1 MLNNDTICALATAN
15 GMGAIAVIRISGP
28 EAISKVAQIYQSK
41 FNATKSLNDA
51 DSHTIHLGYVMDGDT
66 IVDEALFSIFK
77 NPHSYTGEDVVE
89 ISTHGSIYIQQKVLE
104 LLNKI
109 GIRNA
114 NPGEYTFRAFWNGK
128 MDLTQAEAV
137 ADLIASDSKASH
149 EIAIKQMRGGFS
161 NQIKD
166 LREQM
171 INFAALMELELDF
184 PEEDVEFADR
194 TQFYA
199 LLNEL
204 QSILKRLADSF
215 AFGNV
220 IKNGVPVAIVGAP
233 NAGKSTLLNALL
245 NEERAIVSEIEGTTR
260 DTIEE
265 TIYIDGIGFRF
276 IDTAGIREANDT
288 IERIGIEKTF
298 EKIDNATIIIY
309 LYDANITSDNQIS
322 NQLDDLQGRGKII
335 FNVANKIDVT
345 NNESAIS
352 DAIKQEFKDIVHIEI
367 SAKDHFNIEALKEN
381 LIHQIKL
388 KGTSQDDTIVTNSRH
403 LEALQ
408 NTLSQIGKIKQ
419 GMDVGLPGDL
429 LAMDI
434 REALTYLGHITGE
447 IDVDQDILG
456 TIFGKFC
463 IGK

>member
-51 DSHTIHLGYVMDGDT
+51 ESHTIHLGYVMDGDT

-114 NPGEYTFRAFWNGK
+114 DPGEYTFRAFWNGK

-166 LREQM
+166 LRDQM

-184 PEEDVEFADR
+184 SEEDVEFADR
-194 TQFYA
+194 TQFYD
-199 LLNEL
+199 LLNKL

-245 NEERAIVSEIEGTTR
+245 NEERAIVSDIEGTTR

-265 TIYIDGIGFRF
+265 TIYIDGVGFRF
-276 IDTAGIREANDT
+276 IDTAGIREAGDM

-298 EKIDNATIIIY
+298 EKIDNASIIIY
-309 LYDANITSDNQIS
+309 LYDANITSDNQIA
-322 NQLDDLQGRGKII
+322 NQLDDLQRRGKIL

-345 NNESAIS
+345 NNEPAIS
-352 DAIKQEFKDIVHIEI
+352 AAIKQEFKDVVHLEI
-367 SAKDHFNIEALKEN
+367 SAKDQFNIDALKEN

-388 KGTSQDDTIVTNSRH
+388 KGTNQDDTIVTNSRH

-419 GMDVGLPGDL
+419 GMDMGLPGDL

>member
-1 MLNNDTICALATAN
+1 MINNDTICALATAN
-15 GMGAIAVIRISGP
+15 GMGAIAVIRVSGP
-28 EAISKVAQIYQSK
+28 EAITKVAQIYQSK
-41 FNATKSLNDA
+41 FNKKKSLIDA
-51 DSHTIHLGYVMDGDT
+51 ESHTIHLGYVMDGDT
-66 IVDEALFSIFK
+66 IIDEALFSIFK

-166 LREQM
+166 LRDQM

-184 PEEDVEFADR
+184 SEEDVEFADR

-199 LLNEL
+199 LLNQL
-204 QSILKRLADSF
+204 QNILKRLADSF

-245 NEERAIVSEIEGTTR
+245 NEERAIVSDIEGTTR

-265 TIYIDGIGFRF
+265 TIYIDGVGFRF
-276 IDTAGIREANDT
+276 IDTAGIREAGDT

-298 EKIDNATIIIY
+298 EKIDNASIIIH
-309 LYDANITSDNQIS
+309 LYDANITSDNQIAT
-322 NQLDDLQGRGKII
+322 QLDDLQQRGKIL
-335 FNVANKIDVT
+335 FNVANKIDIT
-345 NNESAIS
+345 NNQSVIS
-352 DAIKQEFKDIVHIEI
+352 DAIKNEFKDVVHLEI
-367 SAKDHFNIEALKEN
+367 SAKDQFNIEALKEN
-381 LIHQIKL
+381 LIYQIKL
-388 KGTSQDDTIVTNSRH
+388 KGTNQDDTIVTNSRH

-408 NTLSQIGKIKQ
+408 NTLITIGKIKQ
-419 GMDVGLPGDL
+419 GMDMGLPGDL

-434 REALTYLGHITGE
+434 REALSHLGHITGE

>member
-41 FNATKSLNDA
+41 FNATKSLNEA
-51 DSHTIHLGYVMDGDT
+51 SSHTIHLGYVMDGDT

-114 NPGEYTFRAFWNGK
+114 NPGEYTFRSFWNGK

-184 PEEDVEFADR
+184 SEEDVEFADR
-194 TQFYA
+194 SQFYN
-199 LLNEL
+199 LLNQL

-245 NEERAIVSEIEGTTR
+245 NEERAIVSDIEGTTR

-265 TIYIDGIGFRF
+265 TIYIDGVGFRF
-276 IDTAGIREANDT
+276 IDTAGIREAGDS

-298 EKIDNATIIIY
+298 EKIDHATIIIY
-309 LYDANITSDNQIS
+309 LYDANITADNQIA
-322 NQLDDLQGRGKII
+322 NQLDDLQRRGKIL
-335 FNVANKIDVT
+335 FNVANKIDVN
-345 NNESAIS
+345 NNESSIS
-352 DAIKQEFKDIVHIEI
+352 DAIKQEFKDVVHLEI
-367 SAKDHFNIEALKEN
+367 SAKDHYNIEALKEN

-388 KGTSQDDTIVTNSRH
+388 KGSNQDDTIVTNSRH

-419 GMDVGLPGDL
+419 GMDMGLPGDL

>member
-28 EAISKVAQIYQSK
+28 KAISKVAQIYQSK
-41 FNATKSLNDA
+41 FNRTKSLIDA
-51 DSHTIHLGYVMDGDT
+51 ASHTIHLGYVMDGDT
-66 IVDEALFSIFK
+66 IVDEALFSVFK

-166 LREQM
+166 LRDQM

-184 PEEDVEFADR
+184 SEEDVEFADR
-194 TQFYA
+194 TQFYD
-199 LLNEL
+199 LLNKL
-204 QSILKRLADSF
+204 QTILKRLADSF

-245 NEERAIVSEIEGTTR
+245 NEERAIVSDIEGTTR

-265 TIYIDGIGFRF
+265 TIYIDGVGFRF
-276 IDTAGIREANDT
+276 IDTAGIREAGDT

-298 EKIDNATIIIY
+298 EKIDNASIIVY
-309 LYDANITSDNQIS
+309 LYDANITADNQIA
-322 NQLDDLQGRGKII
+322 NQLDDLQRRGKIL

-352 DAIKQEFKDIVHIEI
+352 DALKQEFKDVVHLEI
-367 SAKDHFNIEALKEN
+367 SAKDQFNIDALKEQ

-388 KGTSQDDTIVTNSRH
+388 KGTNQDDTIVTNSRH

-419 GMDVGLPGDL
+419 GMDMGLPGDL

>member
-41 FNATKSLNDA
+41 FNATKSLNEA
-51 DSHTIHLGYVMDGDT
+51 SSHTIHLGYVMDGDT

-184 PEEDVEFADR
+184 SEEDVEFADR
-194 TQFYA
+194 SQFYN
-199 LLNEL
+199 LLNQL
-204 QSILKRLADSF
+204 QSILKHLADSF

-245 NEERAIVSEIEGTTR
+245 NEERAIVSDIEGTTR

-265 TIYIDGIGFRF
+265 TIYIDGVGFRF
-276 IDTAGIREANDT
+276 IDTAGIREAGDS

-298 EKIDNATIIIY
+298 EKIDHATIIIY
-309 LYDANITSDNQIS
+309 LYDANITADNQIA
-322 NQLDDLQGRGKII
+322 NQLDDLQRRGKIL
-335 FNVANKIDVT
+335 FNVANKIDVN
-345 NNESAIS
+345 NNESSIS
-352 DAIKQEFKDIVHIEI
+352 DAIKQEFKDVVHLEI
-367 SAKDHFNIEALKEN
+367 SAKDHYNIEALKEN

-388 KGTSQDDTIVTNSRH
+388 KGSNQDDTIVTNSRH

-419 GMDVGLPGDL
+419 GMDMGLPGDL

>member
-41 FNATKSLNDA
+41 FTSTKSLNDA
-51 DSHTIHLGYVMDGDT
+51 ESHTIHLGYVMDGDT

-114 NPGEYTFRAFWNGK
+114 DPGEYTFRAFWNGK

-184 PEEDVEFADR
+184 SEEDVEFADR
-194 TQFYA
+194 TQFYD
-199 LLNEL
+199 LLNKL

-245 NEERAIVSEIEGTTR
+245 NEERAIVSDIEGTTR

-265 TIYIDGIGFRF
+265 TIYIDGVGFRF
-276 IDTAGIREANDT
+276 IDTAGIREAGDT

-298 EKIDNATIIIY
+298 EKIDNASIIIY
-309 LYDANITSDNQIS
+309 LYDANITADNQIA
-322 NQLDDLQGRGKII
+322 NQLDDLQRRGKIL

-345 NNESAIS
+345 NNESAITA
-352 DAIKQEFKDIVHIEI
+352 AIKQEFKDVVHLEI
-367 SAKDHFNIEALKEN
+367 SAKDQFNIEALKEN

-388 KGTSQDDTIVTNSRH
+388 KGTNQDDTIVTNSRH

-419 GMDVGLPGDL
+419 GMDMGLPGDL